1 MVWVV
6 LVLYSRLLRAV
17 LRAVLI
23 DLMQYHRVGGR
34 HGLQVPELVFH
45 WMLTTVCCACW
56 MLPVPLLVHRT
67 VLLSS
72 QGRWNSWETGTN
84 HCQHNMRCAVLSC
97 FQSSAVGFSPCSRLG
112 V

>member
-84 HCQHNMRCAVLSC
+84 HCQHNMR
-97 FQSSAVGFSPCSRLG
+97 
-112 V
+112 